1 MISRADVVTALF
13 ELVVDFFV
21 SLWPG
26 RDDEDKKKDQ

>member
-1 MISRADVVTALF
+1 MITLADMVTALF

-26 RDDEDKKKDQ
+26 RADGDQKKDR